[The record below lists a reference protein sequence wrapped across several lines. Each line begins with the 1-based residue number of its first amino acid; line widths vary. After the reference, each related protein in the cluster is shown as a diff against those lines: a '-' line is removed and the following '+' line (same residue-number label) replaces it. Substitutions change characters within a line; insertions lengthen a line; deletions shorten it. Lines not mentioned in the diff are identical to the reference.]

1 MKKILTILL
10 SLCLLACFATCFA
23 VSANAEEEIKVSVG
37 SSFEWNDN
45 SGDAKTQMAWS
56 KSEGKSADGLWKYQ
70 YYSLKKGVY
79 KDMVAFGK
87 QFAWSS
93 KATGDDYGIGYAR
106 VGEYGLW
113 FHPGYAAD
121 AVKVFTCP
129 SGGTIQISTEIARK
143 NDLQADSNT
152 TGTSFAI
159 YVEDRVVPID
169 GQDSLTLVSSEPQ
182 MVDVTVDVA
191 KGERVRIHI
200 GCVSKTGTI
209 TDQNGDGVTMKNTI
223 TYKSINDDVAG
234 DISDKTLTHSVI
246 EGTYDQPTNI
256 PNQGGNNNNNK
267 LPTKNDGGIS
277 TGAIIGIVAGVVVV
291 ATAAVV
297 VVIVLKKKKQD

>member
-1 MKKILTILL
+1 MSMKKFLTLFL
-10 SLCLLACFATCFA
+10 TLCLLASFAACFAI
-23 VSANAEEEIKVSVG
+23 SANAEEEIKVSVG
-37 SSFEWNDN
+37 SAFEWNDN
-45 SGDAKTQMAWS
+45 SGDAKTQMTWH

-143 NDLQADSNT
+143 NDLKSGT
-152 TGTSFAI
+152 TANGTSFAI
-159 YVEDRVVPID
+159 YVEDQIVPID
-169 GQDSLTLVSSEPQ
+169 GQDYITLVSTEPQ
-182 MVDVTVDVA
+182 QIDVTVDVA
-191 KGERVRIHI
+191 KGQRVRIHI
-200 GCVSKTGTI
+200 GALG
-209 TDQNGDGVTMKNTI
+209 DQSSDGVIMKNVI
-223 TYKSINDDVAG
+223 TYKSINDEVAG
-234 DISDKTLTHSVI
+234 EVSDKTLTDGRLDSS
-246 EGTYDQPTNI
+246 EGIPTLK
-256 PNQGGNNNNNK
+256 PNQGGNNNK
-267 LPTKNDGGIS
+267 LPTKDDGGMS
-277 TGAIIGIVAGVVVV
+277 VGAIIGIVAGVVAV
-291 ATAAVV
+291 AGIAVV

>member
-1 MKKILTILL
+1 MKKFLTLFL
-10 SLCLLACFATCFA
+10 TLCLVVSFAACFV

-37 SSFEWNDN
+37 STFEWNDN
-45 SGDAKTQMAWS
+45 SGDAKTQMAWH

-70 YYSLKKGVY
+70 YYSLKKQVY

-87 QFAWSS
+87 YFAWSS
-93 KATGDDYGIGYAR
+93 KATADDFGIGYAR
-106 VGEYGLW
+106 VGEYGTW

-129 SGGTIQISTEIARK
+129 SGGSIQISTEIYRK
-143 NDLQADSNT
+143 TDLVAGSGK

-159 YVEDRVVPID
+159 YVEDELVYPAA
-169 GQDSLTLVSSEPQ
+169 DSGLTYETLVSTEPQ
-182 MVDVTVDVA
+182 LFDVTVDVA

-200 GCVSKTGTI
+200 GAI
-209 TDQNGDGVTMKNTI
+209 DQQDGDGVTMKNTI
-223 TYKSINDDVAG
+223 TYKSINDEVAG
-234 DISDKTLTHSVI
+234 DISDKTLTD
-246 EGTYDQPTNI
+246 GGLDPTYSRPSNN
-256 PNQGGNNNNNK
+256 PNQGGNNNNNNR
-267 LPTKNDGGIS
+267 LPTKNDGGLS

-291 ATAAVV
+291 AVAAVV